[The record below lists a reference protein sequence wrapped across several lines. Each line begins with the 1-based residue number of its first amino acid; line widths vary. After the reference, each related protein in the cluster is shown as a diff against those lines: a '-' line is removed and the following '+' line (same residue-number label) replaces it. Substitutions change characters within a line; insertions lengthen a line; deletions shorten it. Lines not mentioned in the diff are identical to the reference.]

1 MCRLVRAASNYH
13 VVSYPETG
21 RTNGSVFA
29 FGGAFGRGF
38 YEGRVAM
45 EAIIERCCGLDVH
58 KDVVVACVLIGPPEG
73 RVRKDIRTYGTT
85 TEQLEELRDWL
96 AAVGC
101 THVGMESTGVYW
113 VPVYTVLEEH
123 FDLTVGNA
131 SHMKNVP
138 GRKTDVKDSQWIA
151 ELIRCGLIRKSFV
164 PPKWQRALRDLT
176 RYRRKLV
183 EAQASE
189 RNRLQRLLETCNVKL
204 ASVATD
210 VFGKSGREM
219 LRALIK
225 GDESPEQMAQ
235 RARGRLRKKLEQLVL
250 ALRGKVESHHR
261 FMLEMQLGRVEDI
274 EANIAIVDSKIDE
287 AIAPHRAVMQ
297 RLMTIPGVDRVVAV
311 TVIAELGIDMNVF
324 PTPAHAAAWGGVCP
338 GNNESAGKRMG
349 QQRRRGNVH
358 LATALVQAAMA
369 ASKTKGTYLKARFW
383 KIAGRAGKKRAA
395 VAVAHSILN
404 AIYHMLMGSV
414 HYKDLG
420 GDYLDRFLNR
430 GAEQRLVQRLRLMGY
445 EVRPKTA

>member
-1 MCRLVRAASNYH
+1 
-13 VVSYPETG
+13 
-21 RTNGSVFA
+21 
-29 FGGAFGRGF
+29 
-38 YEGRVAM
+38 M

-58 KDVVVACVLIGPPEG
+58 KETVVACMLIGPPEG
-73 RVRKDIRTYGTT
+73 RARKEIRAYGTT
-85 TEQLEELRDWL
+85 TTQLEELRDWL
-96 AAVGC
+96 RQMGC

-113 VPVYTVLEEH
+113 VPVYAVLEEH
-123 FDLTVGNA
+123 FELIVGNA
-131 SHMKNVP
+131 AHMKNVP
-138 GRKTDVKDSQWIA
+138 GRKTDVKDAQWIA
-151 ELIRCGLIRKSFV
+151 ELIRCGLVRKSFV

-225 GDESPEQMAQ
+225 GEESPEQMAQ

-250 ALRGKVESHHR
+250 ALHGKVESHHR

-287 AIAPHRAVMQ
+287 AIAPHRVVMEH
-297 RLMTIPGVDRVVAV
+297 LMTIPGVDRVVAV
-311 TVIAELGIDMNVF
+311 TVIAELGVDMNVF

-349 QQRRRGNVH
+349 QQKRRGNVH

-369 ASKTKGTYLKARFW
+369 ASKTKDTYLKARFW
-383 KIAGRAGKKRAA
+383 KVAGRAGKKRAA
-395 VAVAHSILN
+395 VAVAHTILN
-404 AIYHMLMGSV
+404 AIYHMLKGSV
-414 HYKDLG
+414 DYKDLG

-430 GAEQRLVQRLRLMGY
+430 RAEQRLVQRLRSMGY

>member
-1 MCRLVRAASNYH
+1 MAVFSLLMAPLVAAS
-13 VVSYPETG
+13 SKGE
-21 RTNGSVFA
+21 SQ
-29 FGGAFGRGF
+29 
-38 YEGRVAM
+38 M

-58 KDVVVACVLIGPPEG
+58 KDVVVACVLIGPADG
-73 RVRKDIRTYGTT
+73 KARKEIRTYGTT
-85 TEQLEELRDWL
+85 TAQLEQLRDWL
-96 AAVGC
+96 HQAGC

-113 VPVYTVLEEH
+113 VPVYAVLEDH
-123 FDLTVGNA
+123 FELIVGNA
-131 SHMKNVP
+131 AHMKNVP
-138 GRKTDVKDSQWIA
+138 GRKTDVKDAQWIA
-151 ELIRCGLIRKSFV
+151 ELIRCGLVRKSFV

-225 GDESPEQMAQ
+225 GEESPEQMAQ
-235 RARGRLRKKLEQLVL
+235 RARGRLRKKLEQLAL

-287 AIAPHRAVMQ
+287 AIAPHRAVIE

-349 QQRRRGNVH
+349 QQKRRGNVH
-358 LATALVQAAMA
+358 LATILVQAAMA
-369 ASKTKGTYLKARFW
+369 ASKTKDTYLKARFW
-383 KIAGRAGKKRAA
+383 KIVGRAGKKRAA
-395 VAVAHSILN
+395 LAVAHSILN
-404 AIYHMLMGSV
+404 AIYHMLKGSV
-414 HYKDLG
+414 DYQDLG
-420 GDYLDRFLNR
+420 GDYLDRFLHR
-430 GAEQRLVQRLRLMGY
+430 RAEQRLVQRLRSMGY
-445 EVRPKTA
+445 DVRPKTA

>member
-1 MCRLVRAASNYH
+1 
-13 VVSYPETG
+13 
-21 RTNGSVFA
+21 
-29 FGGAFGRGF
+29 
-38 YEGRVAM
+38 M

-58 KDVVVACVLIGPPEG
+58 KDTVVACVLIGPPAG
-73 RVRKDIRTYGTT
+73 RARKEIRTYGTT
-85 TEQLEELRDWL
+85 TAQLEQLRDWL
-96 AAVGC
+96 RQNGC

-113 VPVYTVLEEH
+113 VPVYAVLEEH
-123 FDLTVGNA
+123 FELIVGNA
-131 SHMKNVP
+131 AHMKNVP

-151 ELIRCGLIRKSFV
+151 DLIRCGLIQKSFV

-210 VFGKSGREM
+210 VFGKSGREIV
-219 LRALIK
+219 RALIK
-225 GDESPEQMAQ
+225 GEASPEQMAKL
-235 RARGRLRKKLEQLVL
+235 ARGRLRKKLDELVL
-250 ALRGKVESHHR
+250 ALRGKVEAHHR

-274 EANIAIVDSKIDE
+274 EANIAIVDGKIDE
-287 AIAPHRAVMQ
+287 AIEPHRAVFE
-297 RLMTIPGVDRVVAV
+297 RLKTIPGVDRVAAV
-311 TVIAELGIDMNVF
+311 TVIAELGIDMSVF
-324 PTPAHAAAWGGVCP
+324 PTAAHAAAWAGVSP

-349 QQRRRGNVH
+349 QQKRRGNVH

-369 ASKTKGTYLKARFW
+369 ASKTKNTYLKARFW

-404 AIYHMLMGSV
+404 AIYHMLEGSV
-414 HYKDLG
+414 DYKDLG
-420 GDYLDRFLNR
+420 GGYLDRFLNR
-430 GAEQRLVQRLRLMGY
+430 NAEQRLVQRLRSMGY
-445 EVRPKTA
+445 EVHPKTA